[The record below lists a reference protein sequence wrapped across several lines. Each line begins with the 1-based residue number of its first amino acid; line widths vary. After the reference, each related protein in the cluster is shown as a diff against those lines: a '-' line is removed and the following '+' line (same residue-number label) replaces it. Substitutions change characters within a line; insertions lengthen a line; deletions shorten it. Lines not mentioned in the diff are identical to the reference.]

1 MSTFNLIRNSRVFF
15 TTKIDATT
23 KEVLTGPS
31 GNAHSNLTTFELQ
44 VMDGFTFSQA
54 TNADTIT
61 LSEAGNNPV
70 RGQRSF
76 NTSLGNVEFSFSTY
90 VRPKL
95 ASGIVSCEERVLWN
109 ALLSDQPLTSTSVSI
124 TPHATHTVAAA
135 AAIAGQS
142 GNRVTIAVATTVQT
156 NVTAGHI
163 YNVTGVVGAGASKA
177 NNPVK
182 VISCS
187 STVLVLEYL
196 TSQGLTGTL
205 TPANWT
211 VAKLSS
217 TAWNE
222 YPAISLDT
230 TGPVNSALNPVPYS
244 VLNTA
249 LSNRNQLQPFGM
261 IMVVDNATYL
271 IDNCAM
277 DQAVLD
283 FGLDGIAMI
292 AWTGKGTALR
302 SLSDAAATTFD
313 TANNFSS
320 ANAGAVQGSYL
331 AKDTTAQFITNKL
344 STVALSSTIF
354 GAGSGAV
361 NYTLALTGGSV
372 TIANGITFVTPANL
386 GIVNKPIG
394 YFTGTR
400 AVTGSLTAYLR
411 TGSLGTAELLRT
423 LLANSS
429 TDTDPEFKILVDVG
443 GSSNGTK
450 VAIEIPAAMVQ
461 IPTIDAQAVMSTNIT
476 FTGQGSSYD
485 AQASAAYDI
494 ESPSEINFKYFAA

>member
-15 TTKIDATT
+15 TTKIDPTT
-23 KEVLTGPS
+23 KEVMTGS
-31 GNAHSNLTTFELQ
+31 GNAHSSATTVELQ

-95 ASGIVSCEERVLWN
+95 ASGLVSCEERVLWN
-109 ALLSDQPLTSTSVSI
+109 ALLSDQLVTATAVSM
-124 TPHATHTVAAA
+124 TPASSPTVTAAA
-135 AAIAGQS
+135 AVAGTS
-142 GNRVTIAVATTVQT
+142 GNRVSVLVAGTVAAT
-156 NVTAGHI
+156 VTVGRI
-163 YNVTGVVGAGASKA
+163 YNVTGVVGTGASKA

-187 STVLVLEYL
+187 ATTLVLEYL
-196 TSQGLTGTL
+196 QDQAFTGSL
-205 TPANWT
+205 TPGNWT
-211 VAKLSS
+211 TAKLSS

-222 YPAISLDT
+222 HPVPSSADS
-230 TGPVNSALNPVPYS
+230 TGPTNSSGAAVPYAA
-244 VLNTA
+244 LNTA
-249 LSNRNQLQPFGM
+249 LSNKNQLQAFGM

-302 SLSDAAATTFD
+302 SLADADTVTFG
-313 TANNFSS
+313 TGNNFGGLNSS
-320 ANAGAVQGSYL
+320 VYGAYL

-344 STVALSSTIF
+344 STVALNSTIF
-354 GAGSGAV
+354 GAGSGAAS
-361 NYTLALTGGSV
+361 YILALTGGSV

-411 TGSLGTAELLRT
+411 TGSLGTADLLRT
-423 LLANSS
+423 MLAGSS
-429 TDTDPEFKILVDVG
+429 TDTDPEFKVLVSVG
-443 GSSNGTK
+443 GTSNGTK
-450 VAIEIPAAMVQ
+450 VDIEIPAAMVQ

-476 FTGQGSSYD
+476 FTGQGHSNA
-485 AQASAAYDI
+485 AQATAAYDI
-494 ESPSEINFKYFAA
+494 ESPSEINIKYFAAA

>member
-1 MSTFNLIRNSRVFF
+1 M
-15 TTKIDATT
+15 
-23 KEVLTGPS
+23 
-31 GNAHSNLTTFELQ
+31 
-44 VMDGFTFSQA
+44 
-54 TNADTIT
+54 
-61 LSEAGNNPV
+61 
-70 RGQRSF
+70 
-76 NTSLGNVEFSFSTY
+76 
-90 VRPKL
+90 
-95 ASGIVSCEERVLWN
+95 
-109 ALLSDQPLTSTSVSI
+109 
-124 TPHATHTVAAA
+124 
-135 AAIAGQS
+135 
-142 GNRVTIAVATTVQT
+142 QT

-302 SLSDAAATTFD
+302 SLSDADTVMFGTGNNFAATA
-313 TANNFSS
+313 TAVSPIT
-320 ANAGAVQGSYL
+320 GSYL

-354 GAGSGAV
+354 GAGSGFV

-429 TDTDPEFKILVDVG
+429 TDTDPEFRVLVDVG

>member
-23 KEVLTGPS
+23 KEVLTGS
-31 GNAHSNLTTFELQ
+31 SNAHLATTTFELQ

-95 ASGIVSCEERVLWN
+95 AGGLVSCEERVLWN
-109 ALLSDQPLTSTSVSI
+109 ALLSDQPLTSSSVSI
-124 TPHATHTVAAA
+124 TPAATPAVTAA

-142 GNRVTIAVATTVQT
+142 GNQVTIAVANTVQP
-156 NVTAGHI
+156 NVTAGRI
-163 YNVTGVVGAGASKA
+163 YNITGVVGAGASKA

-196 TSQGLTGTL
+196 TSQAITGTL
-205 TPANWT
+205 AAGSWT

-222 YPAISLDT
+222 YAAITADT
-230 TGPVNSALNPVPYS
+230 TGIVTPYAA
-244 VLNTA
+244 LNTA
-249 LSNRNQLQPFGM
+249 LSNKNQLQPFGM

-302 SLSDAAATTFD
+302 SLSDADATTFGSG
-313 TANNFSS
+313 NSFSS
-320 ANAGAVQGSYL
+320 LATGAVQGAYL

-344 STVALSSTIF
+344 STCFFKTLILAVFIF
-354 GAGSGAV
+354 ANTNGSLF
-361 NYTLALTGGSV
+361 NPGGS
-372 TIANGITFVTPANL
+372 L
-386 GIVNKPIG
+386 
-394 YFTGTR
+394 
-400 AVTGSLTAYLR
+400 
-411 TGSLGTAELLRT
+411 
-423 LLANSS
+423 
-429 TDTDPEFKILVDVG
+429 
-443 GSSNGTK
+443 
-450 VAIEIPAAMVQ
+450 
-461 IPTIDAQAVMSTNIT
+461 
-476 FTGQGSSYD
+476 
-485 AQASAAYDI
+485 
-494 ESPSEINFKYFAA
+494 

>member
-15 TTKIDATT
+15 TTKIDPTT
-23 KEVLTGPS
+23 KEVMTTSSNPHS
-31 GNAHSNLTTFELQ
+31 GTTTVELQ

-109 ALLSDQPLTSTSVSI
+109 ALLSDQVVTATPVSVG
-124 TPHATHTVAAA
+124 TVTAATAQAAL
-135 AAIAGQS
+135 AGTR
-142 GNRVTIAVATTVQT
+142 GNRVLLTCAATS
-156 NVTAGHI
+156 VTKGQI
-163 YNVTGVVGAGASKA
+163 YNVTGVTGAGASKA

-182 VISCS
+182 VIDQASGIL
-187 STVLVLEYL
+187 TLEYL
-196 TSQGLTGTL
+196 QDQGISSVTFGLWGS
-205 TPANWT
+205 
-211 VAKLSS
+211 AKFSS

-222 YPAISLDT
+222 HIVQSADT
-230 TGPVNSALNPVPYS
+230 AGPTNSSGVPVPYAA
-244 VLNTA
+244 LNTA
-249 LSNRNQLQPFGM
+249 LSNKNQLQPFGM

-302 SLSDAAATTFD
+302 SLADTDTVTFPS
-313 TANNFSS
+313 ANNFGS
-320 ANAGAVQGSYL
+320 ATNSVQGSYL

-344 STVALSSTIF
+344 STVALNSTIF
-354 GAGSGAV
+354 GAGSGAAA
-361 NYTLALTGGSV
+361 YTLALTGGSV

-411 TGSLGTAELLRT
+411 TGSLGTADLLRT
-423 LLANSS
+423 MLTNSS
-429 TDTDPEFKILVDVG
+429 TDTDPEFKVSVSVG
-443 GSSNGTK
+443 GASNGTK

-476 FTGQGSSYD
+476 FTGQGHSYD
-485 AQASAAYDI
+485 AQATAAYDI
-494 ESPSEINFKYFAA
+494 ESPSEINIKYFAAA

>member
-23 KEVLTGPS
+23 KEVLTGS
-31 GNAHSNLTTFELQ
+31 SNAHSNLTTFELQ

-95 ASGIVSCEERVLWN
+95 AGGLVSCEERVLWN
-109 ALLSDQPLTSTSVSI
+109 ALLSDQPIGTTPIAIGTLSI
-124 TPHATHTVAAA
+124 ATAAA
-135 AAIAGQS
+135 AVAGTS
-142 GNRVTIAVATTVQT
+142 GNRVTLTGTF
-156 NVTAGHI
+156 TAANFPVGSI
-163 YNVTGVVGAGASKA
+163 FNVTGVVGVNASKL
-177 NNPVK
+177 NNPVRI
-182 VISCS
+182 ISCNG
-187 STVLVLEYL
+187 TILVLEYL
-196 TSQGLTGTL
+196 TSQGITTL
-205 TPANWT
+205 AFANWS
-211 VAKLSS
+211 ASALSK

-222 YPAISLDT
+222 YAAISADT
-230 TGPVNSALNPVPYS
+230 TGIVTPYAA
-244 VLNTA
+244 LNTA

-302 SLSDAAATTFD
+302 SLSDADTVMFGSGNNFAATVAAVSPIT
-313 TANNFSS
+313 
-320 ANAGAVQGSYL
+320 GAYL

-344 STVALSSTIF
+344 STVALQSTIF
-354 GAGSGAV
+354 GVGSGAV

-411 TGSLGTAELLRT
+411 TGSVGTAELLRT

-429 TDTDPEFKILVDVG
+429 TDTDPEFRVLVDVG
-443 GSSNGTK
+443 GSSNGTR
-450 VAIEIPAAMVQ
+450 VAVEIPAAMVQ

-476 FTGQGSSYD
+476 FTGQGSSYA

>member
-23 KEVLTGPS
+23 KEVLTGS
-31 GNAHSNLTTFELQ
+31 GGNAHSNLTTFELQ

-95 ASGIVSCEERVLWN
+95 ASGLVSCEERVLWN
-109 ALLSDQPLTSTSVSI
+109 ALLSDQPIGT
-124 TPHATHTVAAA
+124 TPIAIGTLSAATAAA
-135 AAIAGQS
+135 AVAGTR
-142 GNRVTIAVATTVQT
+142 GNRVTLTGLFTTT
-156 NVTAGHI
+156 NFPTGSI
-163 YNVTGVVGAGASKA
+163 FNVTGVVGVNASKL
-177 NNPVK
+177 NNPVRI
-182 VISCS
+182 ISCS
-187 STVLVLEYL
+187 NTELILEYL
-196 TSQGLTGTL
+196 TSQGITSLTF
-205 TPANWT
+205 ANWS
-211 VAKLSS
+211 ASALSK

-222 YPAISLDT
+222 YPAILADN
-230 TGPVNSALNPVPYS
+230 TGIVTPYAA
-244 VLNTA
+244 LNTA

-302 SLSDAAATTFD
+302 SLSDAD
-313 TANNFSS
+313 TVMFGTGNNFAAS

-344 STVALSSTIF
+344 STVALQSTIF
-354 GAGSGAV
+354 GVGSGAV

-429 TDTDPEFKILVDVG
+429 TDTDPEFRVLVDVG

-476 FTGQGSSYD
+476 FTGQGSSYA

>member
-15 TTKIDATT
+15 TTNINATT
-23 KEVLTGPS
+23 KEVVTGSVTPHTS
-31 GNAHSNLTTFELQ
+31 TTTVELQ

-95 ASGIVSCEERVLWN
+95 ASGLVSCEERVLWN
-109 ALLSDQPLTSTSVSI
+109 ALLSDQVVTATPVSM
-124 TPHATHTVAAA
+124 TPASSSPTVTAAA
-135 AAIAGQS
+135 AVAGTS
-142 GNRVTIAVATTVQT
+142 GNRVSVLVASSVAATVT
-156 NVTAGHI
+156 VGRI
-163 YNVTGVVGAGASKA
+163 YNVTSVIGAGASKA

-187 STVLVLEYL
+187 ATTLVLEYL
-196 TSQGLTGTL
+196 QDQALTGSL
-205 TPANWT
+205 TPGNWT
-211 VAKLSS
+211 TAKLSS

-222 YPAISLDT
+222 YLVQSADT
-230 TGPVNSALNPVPYS
+230 AGPTNSSSVPVPYAT
-244 VLNTA
+244 LNTA
-249 LSNRNQLQPFGM
+249 LSNKNQLQPFGM

-302 SLSDAAATTFD
+302 SLADVDTVTFPS
-313 TANNFSS
+313 ANNFGS
-320 ANAGAVQGSYL
+320 ATNSVQGAYL

-344 STVALSSTIF
+344 STVALNSTIF
-354 GAGSGAV
+354 GAGSGAAS
-361 NYTLALTGGSV
+361 YTLALTGGSV

-411 TGSLGTAELLRT
+411 TGSLGTADLLRT
-423 LLANSS
+423 MLAGSS
-429 TDTDPEFKILVDVG
+429 TDTDPEFKVLVSVG
-443 GSSNGTK
+443 GASNGTK
-450 VAIEIPAAMVQ
+450 VDIEIPAAMVQ

-476 FTGQGSSYD
+476 FTGQGHSFA
-485 AQASAAYDI
+485 AQATAAYDI
-494 ESPSEINFKYFAA
+494 ESPSEINIKYFAA